1 MTTEDILPDDPTA
14 YQTQEYWDQ
23 RYTKEKT
30 FDWFKTWKDLQPV
43 LEPIICDYDA
53 VNESELTDEFK
64 SLQKKK
70 SAEKKIIILGCGN
83 STLGPD
89 MYASNYHNITNIDF
103 SPIVIENMKSEYLTL
118 SSMKWEVMD
127 IRDIKYGNETFDIAI
142 DKGTMDAMMC
152 EKGSIWS
159 PSEALKQNVALEVDE
174 VLRILKPNGKFIYVT
189 FGQPHFRRQH
199 LERPGLWDVE
209 VKKIGDSFHY
219 YVYVMKKK
227 GNDEK

>member
-53 VNESELTDEFK
+53 
-64 SLQKKK
+64 
-70 SAEKKIIILGCGN
+70 KIIILGCGN

-103 SPIVIENMKSEYLTL
+103 SPIVIENMKSEYSTL

-199 LERPGLWDVE
+199 LERAGLWDVE